1 MNKATTIAAVLLG
14 AAAGLLWLAHAGGSH
29 DGPTHAPAVTVTA
42 MDGTRIDLRSLRG
55 RPVLVNFWAPSCREC
70 VREIPDLKALQQEFG
85 PKGFTIVAIAMPY
98 DPPTN
103 VQRIM
108 RDLQFSFPVALDL
121 TRQAANAFG
130 GVEAI
135 PTSFL
140 IAPDGRIARR
150 IVARI
155 EAEQLREQI
164 AAWVGS

>member
-1 MNKATTIAAVLLG
+1 MIITAALLG
-14 AAAGLLWLAHAGGSH
+14 AAAGLLWREHSGGSH
-29 DGPTHAPAVTVTA
+29 DAPTHAPAVTVIAT
-42 MDGTRIDLRSLRG
+42 DGMRIDLQSLRG
-55 RPVLVNFWAPSCREC
+55 RPVLVNFWAPSCPQC
-70 VREIPDLKALQQEFG
+70 VREIPELKALQQEFG
-85 PKGFTIVAIAMPY
+85 PKGFTVVAIAMPY

-108 RDLQFSFPVALDL
+108 RDLQFNFPVALDL
-121 TRQAANAFG
+121 TRQAAAAFG

-150 IVARI
+150 MVAGI
-155 EAEQLREQI
+155 EAEELRDQI

>member
-1 MNKATTIAAVLLG
+1 MKKAMIIAAALLG
-14 AAAGLLWLAHAGGSH
+14 AAAGPLWREHSGGSH
-29 DGPTHAPAVTVTA
+29 DAPTHAPPVTVIAT
-42 MDGTRIDLRSLRG
+42 DGMRIDLQSLRG
-55 RPVLVNFWAPSCREC
+55 RPVLVNFWAPSCPQC
-70 VREIPDLKALQQEFG
+70 VREIPELKALQREFG
-85 PKGFTIVAIAMPY
+85 PKGLTVVAIAMPY

-108 RDLQFSFPVALDL
+108 RDLQFNFPVALDL
-121 TRQAANAFG
+121 TRQAAAAFG

-150 IVARI
+150 MVAGI
-155 EAEQLREQI
+155 EAEELRDQI

>member
-1 MNKATTIAAVLLG
+1 MKKATIIAAVLLG
-14 AAAGLLWLAHAGGSH
+14 AAAGLLWRGHAAGSH

-42 MDGTRIDLRSLRG
+42 MDGTRIDLQSLRG

-70 VREIPDLKALQQEFG
+70 VREIPDLKALQREYG
-85 PKGFTIVAIAMPY
+85 PKGFTVVAIAMPY

-103 VQRIM
+103 VERIM
-108 RDLQFSFPVALDL
+108 RDLQFNFPVALDL
-121 TRQAANAFG
+121 TRQAAAAFG